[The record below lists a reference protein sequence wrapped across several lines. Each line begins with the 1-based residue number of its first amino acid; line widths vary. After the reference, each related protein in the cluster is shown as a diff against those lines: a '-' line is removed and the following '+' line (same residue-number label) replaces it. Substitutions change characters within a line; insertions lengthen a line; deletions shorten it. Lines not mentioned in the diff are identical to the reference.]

1 MSSTTLREQEH
12 VKQLQ
17 YIERVIGENRL
28 TDAARML
35 NTLAKTAPQDP
46 RIFLLGS
53 LMAEAANNLDGMLT
67 AAKKAVDL
75 APGWPVASI
84 RLAGVYSA
92 KGQAGLAV
100 QTAEQA
106 IFEATQDNSLTTE
119 YLTRASAIAV
129 KCQHYP
135 QAALWAEQ
143 ASAMAPDSPQL
154 KHLMAEAL
162 AYNGQYEE
170 AVALYTELLTQEP
183 DNTDFLHDRLLA
195 YINTAQTALA
205 QQDAERLVAL
215 APDNETFTYYASMLN
230 GETPATQPASVVTR
244 LFDTSAAQFD
254 QHLIG
259 NLQYTLPQDVAQ
271 WILDW
276 YPDKKVDVLDLGCG
290 TGLLGASLGPLKGV
304 IVGVDLSTKMIEKAA
319 QRGVYAQF
327 NQVNVLDALQA
338 TPESHYDVITA
349 LDVLIYVG
357 DLSTVIPHAHRILT
371 PGGRFVFSCEA
382 APKKVKTFALK
393 ATQATQRFVHQQ
405 DHVNKL
411 LKAAGFSQ
419 IQIETRALRL
429 EAGEPVQGFVVT
441 AQK

>member
-92 KGQAGLAV
+92 KGQTSLAV

-106 IFEATQDNSLTTE
+106 IFEATQDNSLATE
-119 YLTRASAIAV
+119 YLTRAAAIAV

-143 ASAMAPDSPQL
+143 ASAMAPESAQL
-154 KHLMAEAL
+154 KHLMAEAQ

-170 AVALYTELLTQEP
+170 AIALYTELLSQEP

-195 YINTAQTALA
+195 YINTAQTPLA

-230 GETPATQPASVVTR
+230 GETPDTTR
-244 LFDTSAAQFD
+244 
-254 QHLIG
+254 IG
-259 NLQYTLPQDVAQ
+259 
-271 WILDW
+271 
-276 YPDKKVDVLDLGCG
+276 G
-290 TGLLGASLGPLKGV
+290 
-304 IVGVDLSTKMIEKAA
+304 
-319 QRGVYAQF
+319 
-327 NQVNVLDALQA
+327 DAL
-338 TPESHYDVITA
+338 V
-349 LDVLIYVG
+349 
-357 DLSTVIPHAHRILT
+357 
-371 PGGRFVFSCEA
+371 
-382 APKKVKTFALK
+382 
-393 ATQATQRFVHQQ
+393 
-405 DHVNKL
+405 
-411 LKAAGFSQ
+411 
-419 IQIETRALRL
+419 
-429 EAGEPVQGFVVT
+429 
-441 AQK
+441 